1 MASDD
6 ANPLSGSDLAA
17 FVAATEAGSVH
28 GAADAL
34 GLTASAVTKRLQSL
48 ERRTGVSLF
57 DRSRRGLRATATARL
72 LYPEAKQALGA
83 LRHAEDTLAQHREQA
98 RHALALAASHTIGEF
113 LLPGWLAAFRH
124 QHPGARAQIDIVNS
138 PGVLAAVR
146 ERRAEIGFVEGR
158 DPLDDL
164 VVITVH
170 RDEIVAVVAR
180 GHRWSR
186 RRFLRAADLR
196 DEPYLTREPASGTR
210 AVATAALADAGIE
223 LTPSLEVAS
232 TQSVKRALMS
242 GGFALLSR
250 LAVTT
255 EVHNGSVHAIPM
267 RDLDLTRE
275 LHAVRHPTIR
285 ATGDTLAFW
294 QWLVARDAARS

>member
-1 MASDD
+1 MDPAIRTPLRDRASTGWVQSSH
-6 ANPLSGSDLAA
+6 AGSSIAGLAA
-17 FVAATEAGSVH
+17 
-28 GAADAL
+28 
-34 GLTASAVTKRLQSL
+34 R
-48 ERRTGVSLF
+48 
-57 DRSRRGLRATATARL
+57 DRHRATALPRG
-72 LYPEAKQALGA
+72 QAGGRCA
-83 LRHAEDTLAQHREQA
+83 AHAEDTLAQHREQA

-138 PGVLAAVR
+138 SGFLAAVR

-275 LHAVRHPTIR
+275 LHAVRHPTVPR
-285 ATGDTLAFW
+285 HRRHARVLA
-294 QWLVARDAARS
+294 VARRARRGAFLT